1 MLRESGIR
9 LALKEVGLIDVC
21 RRAGFKSA
29 GSGYKIWATQDD
41 FHSDLLRRAA
51 QVPLDA
57 GVEALVSMLD
67 EVGPGPEG
75 FAELIRIVAN
85 IQVAASADQ
94 GDFELYLALWLERR
108 ADPEVARLIRD
119 ADVKTLRGFAQIY
132 AAGAAAFD
140 RDFVEPFTAE
150 MLAVA
155 ISALSEGM
163 TIRLG
168 ITPDLVPPPF
178 LWAPDAADPPA
189 EWHLFATSVWAL
201 VDMMTRPRT
210 RTGDETPAEA
220 PAGAGDQN
228 IGPGGGDASGSTAQ
242 VNRPE

>member
-1 MLRESGIR
+1 MLRESGVR

-41 FHSDLLRRAA
+41 FHADLLRHAA
-51 QVPLDA
+51 EPSSEA
-57 GVEALVSMLD
+57 GVIAVSDLIDALGGGS
-67 EVGPGPEG
+67 GG
-75 FAELIRIVAN
+75 FAELVRLVATAQ
-85 IQVAASADQ
+85 ITDISDRPDYEV
-94 GDFELYLALWLERR
+94 YLALWLERR
-108 ADPEVARLIRD
+108 ADPEIARLVEEAD
-119 ADVKTLRGFAQIY
+119 QALLGGFADVY
-132 AAGAAAFD
+132 AAAAATYD
-140 RDFVEPFTAE
+140 REFVPPFNPE

-210 RTGDETPAEA
+210 RTGDEAPAEA
-220 PAGAGDQN
+220 PAGTGDQN

>member
-1 MLRESGIR
+1 MLRESGVR

-29 GSGYKIWATQDD
+29 GSGYKIWASQDD
-41 FHSDLLRRAA
+41 FHADLLRHAA
-51 QVPLDA
+51 EPASEA
-57 GVEALVSMLD
+57 GVNALSELVDVLGHGS
-67 EVGPGPEG
+67 GA
-75 FAELIRIVAN
+75 FAELVRL
-85 IQVAASADQ
+85 AATTQIAQISDRP
-94 GDFELYLALWLERR
+94 DYEVYLALWLERH
-108 ADPEVARLIRD
+108 ADPEVARLLRE
-119 ADVKTLRGFAQIY
+119 ADRALLEGFAGVY
-132 AAGAAAFD
+132 SAAVAAYD
-140 RDFVEPFTAE
+140 REFVPPFTPD

-168 ITPDLVPPPF
+168 ITPDLVPSPLP
-178 LWAPDAADPPA
+178 WAPDAADSPA

-210 RTGDETPAEA
+210 RTGDEAPAEA
-220 PAGAGDQN
+220 PAGTGDQN